1 MVHAQEVSGDDFVL
15 TRERPEYD
23 PLGIRAGAFIFRPK
37 LANKVRYNDNV
48 LAREDDE
55 EDDVSFLVSPQA
67 RLESD
72 WNNHALNLEAGAD
85 IARFVDRSDEDHE
98 DYYGGLDGRLDIN
111 RDTNLS
117 GGVNY
122 SRLNEPR
129 RNPDEADGQ
138 ERTEFDLIQGDLAFI
153 RALNRF
159 SLRVDGA
166 ATRFDFDDADI
177 AGGSIN
183 NDDRDRTE
191 VRAGARG
198 GYRIQGAYELFVQ
211 GYGNQRIYDA
221 ARDDNGLDRD
231 SRGFEVAVGAA
242 ADFSGVT
249 FGEVFFGWLSQDF
262 DDGSLDSIDGPLVGA
277 SLTWN
282 PSGLTAVV
290 GSVERTVEE
299 TTFTGASG
307 YVSTAVDLTV
317 THELLRNVILEA
329 GGSFARNDYE
339 GIGRDDDVYE
349 AEVGARYL
357 LNRNAYLTATYNFF
371 KRDSDQDVGQNLDYD
386 QNVFAIGLELQL

>member
-1 MVHAQEVSGDDFVL
+1 MVRAQEVSGDDFVL
-15 TRERPEYD
+15 TRERPDYD
-23 PLGIRAGAFIFRPK
+23 PLGIRTGAFIFRPK
-37 LANKVRYNDNV
+37 LTNQARYNDNV
-48 LAREDDE
+48 LARENDE
-55 EDDVSFLVSPQA
+55 EDDFSFLISPLA
-67 RLESD
+67 RLESN
-72 WNNHALNLEAGAD
+72 WNNHALNVEAGAD
-85 IARFVDRSDEDHE
+85 IARFVDRDDEDHE
-98 DYYGGLDGRLDIN
+98 DYFVGMDGRLDIN
-111 RDTNLS
+111 RDTSLS
-117 GGVNY
+117 GEVNY

-129 RNPDEADGQ
+129 RNPDEANGQ
-138 ERTEFDLIQGDLAFI
+138 ERTEFDLLQGNLAFV
-153 RALNRF
+153 RAHNRF

-166 ATRFDFDDADI
+166 ATRFDFDDVDI
-177 AGGSIN
+177 PGGSIN

-198 GYRIQGAYELFVQ
+198 GYRIQGAYEIFIQ
-211 GYGNQRIYDA
+211 GYGNQRIYDV
-221 ARDDNGLDRD
+221 ARDDSGLDRD
-231 SRGFEVAVGAA
+231 SHGFEVAVGAA

-262 DDGSLDSIDGPLVGA
+262 DDGDLDRIDGPLVGA
-277 SLTWN
+277 SVTWN

-307 YVSTAVDLTV
+307 YVSTAVGLTV

-357 LNRNAYLTATYNFF
+357 LNRNAYLTAGYNFF
-371 KRDSDQDVGQNLDYD
+371 KRDSDQDVGQNLDFE